1 MILYNLFY
9 LNIELRN
16 KYILS
21 EISPKIAKATDNQ
34 WLLSGWQDC
43 FSPTTPKLNPKAPAD
58 RTTARTCHEQKK
70 PDYCRAFLSGWQDF
84 LPLL

>member
-21 EISPKIAKATDNQ
+21 EISPKIAKSTDYQ
-34 WLLSGWQDC
+34 WILSGWQD
-43 FSPTTPKLNPKAPAD
+43 SNYLLYL
-58 RTTARTCHEQKK
+58 QK
-70 PDYCRAFLSGWQDF
+70 FQN
-84 LPLL
+84 